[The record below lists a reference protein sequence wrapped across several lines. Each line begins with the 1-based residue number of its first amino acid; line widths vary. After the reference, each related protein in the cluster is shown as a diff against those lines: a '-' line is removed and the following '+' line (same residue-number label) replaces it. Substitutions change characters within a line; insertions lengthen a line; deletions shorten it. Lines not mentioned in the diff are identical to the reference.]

1 MKDYEVVYI
10 FDSGVAEDKVQEKLD
25 RYHEL
30 LTGPGKGEITAT
42 DVWGRRQLAFPIKKK
57 NSGTYVV
64 VQFKSAEDALP
75 EFERLLKLDEELLR
89 YLVVQHHG
97 EPTAPMSIMTRE
109 PRRDDEDGEDGD
121 DDL

>member
-1 MKDYEVVYI
+1 MKNYEVVYI
-10 FDSGVAEDKVQEKLD
+10 FDTSVAEDKVQEKLT

-30 LTGPGKGEITAT
+30 LTGPGQGEITAT

-57 NSGTYVV
+57 NAGTYVI
-64 VQFKSAEDALP
+64 VQFRSAEDALP

-89 YLVVQHHG
+89 YLVVQHNG
-97 EPTAPMSIMTRE
+97 EPTASMSIMTRE
-109 PRRDDEDGEDGD
+109 PRRDDEDGEEGE